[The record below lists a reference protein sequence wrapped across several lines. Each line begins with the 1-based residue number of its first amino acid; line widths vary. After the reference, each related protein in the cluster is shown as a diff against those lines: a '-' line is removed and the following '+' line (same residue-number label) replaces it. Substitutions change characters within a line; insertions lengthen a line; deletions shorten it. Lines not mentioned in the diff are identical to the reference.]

1 MTYATQQDLL
11 DAFGAS
17 ELLNQTDIDPTPT
30 GAIVTARVD
39 RAIAAA
45 AGEVEGYLAA
55 RYQVPLASVPANVK
69 QAVCDIARYRLYRD
83 NAPELVV
90 ENYKAAIRL
99 CRDISTGA
107 VRLPLPTGNEPE
119 RTESLVDFAGG
130 QHVFAR
136 ESLRGC
142 E

>member
-1 MTYATQQDLL
+1 MTYATQQDLI
-11 DAFGAS
+11 DAFGES
-17 ELLNQTDIDPTPT
+17 ELIAQTDIDPVQTS
-30 GAIVTARVD
+30 AIVAARVT

-45 AGEVEGYLAA
+45 EGEVEGYLAA
-55 RYQVPLASVPANVK
+55 RYQVPLATTPANVR

-90 ENYKAAIRL
+90 ENYKAAVRL
-99 CRDISTGA
+99 CRDISAGT
-107 VRLPLPTGNEPE
+107 VKLPLPTGDEPARSE
-119 RTESLVDFAGG
+119 TLVEFAGG

-136 ESLRGC
+136 ESLRSD